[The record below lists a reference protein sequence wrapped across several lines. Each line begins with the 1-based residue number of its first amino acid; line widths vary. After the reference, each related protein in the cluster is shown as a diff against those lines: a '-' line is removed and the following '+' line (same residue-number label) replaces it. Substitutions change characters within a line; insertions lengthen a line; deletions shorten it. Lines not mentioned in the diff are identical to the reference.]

1 MEVPHYA
8 GYIPTDRLEK
18 SPSFF
23 TLDLALARKLKVG
36 DVDMTLTAGVK
47 NLFDDYQDDLDIGPN
62 RDAGY
67 VYGPRYPR
75 MFHLGC
81 KFDF

>member
-8 GYIPTDRLEK
+8 GFVATDRLEK

-23 TLDLALARKLKVG
+23 TVDLGLIKIFQIG
-36 DVDMTLTAGVK
+36 DTDLTVTAGVK
-47 NLFDDYQDDLDIGPN
+47 NLFDDYQDDLDEGAN
-62 RDAGY
+62 RDPSY
-67 VYGPRYPR
+67 VYGPRFPR

-81 KFDF
+81 KYEF